1 MRLVPTNASATNN
14 SMEIGIINGPN
25 LDRLGKRE
33 PEVYGTQTLAD
44 LEKKIAA
51 HAKKAGAKTRFFQ
64 SNHEGKI
71 IDTVAKWADDGLKF
85 LVINPGGH
93 THVSVALRDCLA
105 GSGLEII
112 EVHIS
117 NIYKREEF
125 RHKSITA
132 SACKGVITGLG
143 FDGYLLAVDFLIAH
157 GKSAKVAKAKKKK

>member
-1 MRLVPTNASATNN
+1 
-14 SMEIGIINGPN
+14 MEIGVINGPN

-33 PEVYGTQTLAD
+33 PEVYGTQTLSD

-51 HAKKAGAKTRFFQ
+51 HAKKAGTKTRFFQ

-71 IDTVAKWADDGLKF
+71 IDTIAKWADDGVKF

-93 THVSVALRDCLA
+93 THVSVALRDSIS
-105 GSGLEII
+105 GSGLTAV

-125 RHKSITA
+125 RHKSVTA
-132 SACKGVITGLG
+132 SACVGVITGLG
-143 FDGYLLAVDFLIAH
+143 FDGYLLAIDYLVANGK
-157 GKSAKVAKAKKKK
+157 GKSVKPKKKK